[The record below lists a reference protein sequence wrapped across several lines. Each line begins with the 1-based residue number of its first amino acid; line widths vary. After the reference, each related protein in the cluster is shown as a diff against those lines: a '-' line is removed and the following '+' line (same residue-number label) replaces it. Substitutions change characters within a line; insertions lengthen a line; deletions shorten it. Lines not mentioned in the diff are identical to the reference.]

1 MTIELDKNKYITE
14 LEKSLKSFYDAK
26 TIGDKEQIKYFQ
38 GYTKGMIAVMKNLGI
53 VNEDELKSIVK
64 EVELDIPTA
73 NSTIKCNFRK
83 DA

>member
-26 TIGDKEQIKYFQ
+26 MIGDKEQIKYFQ

-53 VNEDELKSIVK
+53 VNDNELKSIVK
-64 EVELDIPTA
+64 EVELDFPT
-73 NSTIKCNFRK
+73 IFRN
-83 DA
+83 DVSQ